1 MIVKAEEKDAPVVA
15 ALAAALGCCADNEQ
29 KTERYYKIY
38 SFHNPF

>member
-1 MIVKAEEKDAPVVA
+1 MKRKIM
-15 ALAAALGCCADNEQ
+15 ALGAVLGCCADSEQ